1 METLK
6 SKSENL
12 RKVKVKTLRKL
23 KLKRGIKVKCTSQTE
38 QLRTDESE

>member
-12 RKVKVKTLRKL
+12 RKVKTLRKL